1 MSSPA
6 TLVKKAAARK
16 NRLAV
21 GRRVIMASFDKKA
34 GNTIRAN
41 QRKKAKAAKKQ
52 GQTNTNLGQQWDTP
66 LSRMYDN
73 DGNPKKPEVQW
84 NTPGPFVGH

>member
-1 MSSPA
+1 MSEYGERINR
-6 TLVKKAAARK
+6 VVRK
-16 NRLAV
+16 SKWAQ
-21 GRRVIMASFDKKA
+21 KQK
-34 GNTIRAN
+34 
-41 QRKKAKAAKKQ
+41 AKKQ

-73 DGNPKKPEVQW
+73 DGNPKKSEVQW

>member
-1 MSSPA
+1 MGKDDALYRRAFRKSKWE
-6 TLVKKAAARK
+6 KKQK
-16 NRLAV
+16 
-21 GRRVIMASFDKKA
+21 
-34 GNTIRAN
+34 
-41 QRKKAKAAKKQ
+41 AKKQ

-73 DGNPKKPEVQW
+73 DGNPKKSEVQW